1 MRMNIRLIGLLTFC
15 LTFAINLQSQ
25 NPCGCTFMISLNAAE
40 YQFDG
45 AAKGVKPGD
54 KICFTSGTRTGIGF
68 FNINGTPDKPV
79 IITNVCTGKVTINA
93 PLAWGNAV
101 SIEKSSHFIFTGSG
115 NPSEEFGIEI
125 KGGQMGLNM
134 QNRST
139 NFEIHHV
146 NVNNVGCVGMVAKTD
161 PTCDPQTWRANFTLR
176 DAIFHDNK
184 ISNTGCEGFYIGN
197 SHYDGGKSLVCGGQN
212 VIVDEHDIDNVQI
225 YRNDISNIGNDGIQV
240 GSSKNTV
247 IHHNT
252 VFNVGTKN
260 NAGHLNSIQAGGGTQ
275 ATVYNNIIDTG
286 KGYGLYDTGGGGVY
300 YNNIVMNVLGGGM
313 LLQDTPPNYAPT
325 GFRIFN
331 NTFINCKDF
340 GVLMFSEHPDATQY
354 ANNIVVG
361 QNQAGYVYVNFNNAA
376 KNKWVESNNIKSQD
390 ITSLKFVNAA
400 AKDFR
405 LLPNSPALN
414 AGKNVSGN
422 GVTFDYD
429 ENPRPSGTGFDI
441 GAFELQVGGPTS
453 NAGTDKSITLPTNSI
468 ILNGSGT
475 SSTGI
480 TGYQWT
486 KKSGGAATLTNA
498 TTANLS
504 VAGMV
509 QGTYVFELRVTD
521 ASGFAFDEV
530 TVNVLPAAVNQNPVA
545 NAGGNKT
552 ITLPT
557 NSVILNGIGTDADG
571 SITSYVWTKV
581 SGPAATLTNANTPN
595 LSLSGLV
602 QGVYIFQLTVTD
614 NNSAT
619 ASSQATVTVN
629 AAATNQIPIVNAG
642 TAKTI
647 FLPTNQIIITATAS
661 DPDGSISTILW
672 EKKSGGAATLTNAN
686 TLTVTASGLVAG
698 TYTFRITVTDNNGA
712 TAFSEVI
719 VNVLAGNQSPTANA
733 GADQTL
739 TLPTNNIVLAGSG
752 NDPDGSVVGYAWA
765 KISGP
770 AASLT
775 NTNTA
780 TLNVTNMLEGVYVFS
795 LTVTDNNGATG
806 SDLVTVTV
814 NASVPVPDPN
824 EIPLALAGGNV
835 SFALP
840 TNSINLYGS
849 GFDPDGTIVSYN
861 WVKASGG
868 SATLT
873 NTDKPTLTVTNL
885 QAGQYT
891 FRLTVTDDDG
901 ATDDDIA
908 VVTISALGTN
918 VFPVASAG
926 VDKIV
931 QLPSTSVVLIGS
943 GLDEDGQITS
953 YAWTKFTGASA
964 TISSPTTP
972 TTTVSGLSLGEYTFR
987 LTVTDNQGA
996 TDFNDVGVRVVSST
1010 ANLPPNVDAG
1020 PDVKLFLPQNSFTF
1034 DASASDDGNIV
1045 SYQWVKLNGP
1055 TVTLTNPTQED
1066 LVIQNLVLGEYLFQ
1080 LTVTDNNAAAVFD
1093 LVRVSV
1099 LPATFAPPVVDA
1111 GTNQEISLP
1120 TNQVSLTGTASSPN
1134 GAIVST
1140 TWTKTVGPA
1149 ATLVGASTLNLQ
1161 VTNMVVGNYVFKLS
1175 AIDVAGKETSDNVE
1189 IKVNPIPPNQAPIV
1203 SAGLNTTITLPS
1215 SEITLT
1221 GTASDSDGTVSSV
1234 LWSQISGPSNST
1246 LQNSNSLTATA
1257 SSLIEGSYTFKLT
1270 ATDNLGASGFNYVIV
1285 YVSKPT
1291 NTEKLPP
1298 IVYAGED
1305 ITLILPENSVTIIG
1319 NALDPDGTAITDY
1332 VWDQISGEPVELNAS
1347 NGNFLSISNLNL
1359 GNYSF
1364 RLTVT
1369 DDDLLTAS
1377 DEVTVSIIEQ
1387 SQEIPKFFSPNGD
1400 GYGETWVIR
1409 NIDSYQTCDLVVF
1422 SRSGQNV
1429 LQTRGYQNNWDGSFN
1444 GKPLGDG
1451 DYYYTFNCD
1460 DGRKIKGAVRII
1472 R

>member
-1 MRMNIRLIGLLTFC
+1 MRISIYKTLIVISAIALYANSTFG
-15 LTFAINLQSQ
+15 Q
-25 NPCGCTFMISLNAAE
+25 CGCKFTITNEFN
-40 YQFDG
+40 FDG
-45 AAKGVKPGD
+45 IAKGVQPGD
-54 KICFTSGTRTGIGF
+54 KICIASGQRSGILFTNIVGTAASPIVITNICTGGEVF
-68 FNINGTPDKPV
+68 FN
-79 IITNVCTGKVTINA
+79 A
-93 PLAWGNAV
+93 PANWGNCV
-101 SIEKSSHFIFTGSG
+101 TFEKSKHYRFTGSS
-115 NPSEEFGIEI
+115 NPNLFYGIKVSGATMGVQNKEF
-125 KGGQMGLNM
+125 
-134 QNRST
+134 SSD
-139 NFEIHHV
+139 FEIDHIYV
-146 NVNNVGCVGMVAKTD
+146 TNVGCQGIAAKTD
-161 PTCDPQTWRANFTLR
+161 PKCDPAYQFPNFTLR
-176 DAIFHDNK
+176 NISFHDNK
-184 ISNTGCEGFYIGN
+184 IENTGCEGFYIGN
-197 SHYDGGKSLVCGGQN
+197 SHFDYGVTGTCGQ
-212 VIVDEHDIDNVQI
+212 VYEHAVDNVKVYNCI
-225 YRNDISNIGNDGIQV
+225 LSNIGNDGIQV
-240 GSSKNTV
+240 GSATNAVVYNNTV
-247 IHHNT
+247 I
-252 VFNVGTKN
+252 GTGVN
-260 NAGHLNSIQAGGGTQ
+260 NNPAHQNGIQMGDGTTQALVYNNYIEQARGYGIFDSGGGGTY
-275 ATVYNNIIDTG
+275 YNNIILNSLSDG
-286 KGYGLYDTGGGGVY
+286 FFLRDAPLSGVPAAPGYALKGFTII
-300 YNNIVMNVLGGGM
+300 NNTIINSG
-313 LLQDTPPNYAPT
+313 NYAVY
-325 GFRIFN
+325 N
-331 NTFINCKDF
+331 
-340 GVLMFSEHPDATQY
+340 LSENPNMSYFH
-354 ANNIVVG
+354 NNIVV
-361 QNQAGYVYVNFNNAA
+361 NQKLPYIYLNNA
-376 KNKWVESNNIKSQD
+376 NVKWTDTNNIKTLD
-390 ITSLKFVNAA
+390 INSVKFVNSAT
-400 AKDFR
+400 KDYR
-405 LLPNSPALN
+405 LLSTSPALN

-422 GVTFDYD
+422 GIIDDYD
-429 ENPRPSGTGFDI
+429 KKPRPSGSGYDI

-453 NAGTDKSITLPTNSI
+453 NAGPDKSITLPTNSI

-480 TGYQWT
+480 TGYQWS

-509 QGTYVFELRVTD
+509 EGTYVFELRVTD

-530 TVNVLPAAVNQNPVA
+530 TVNVLPVAANQNPVA

-557 NSVILNGIGTDADG
+557 NFVILNGIGTDADG
-571 SITSYVWTKV
+571 SITSYAWTKV
-581 SGPAATLTNANTPN
+581 SGPAATLTNATTSN

-602 QGVYIFQLTVTD
+602 QGIYIFQLTVTD
-614 NNSAT
+614 NNSAI

-629 AAATNQIPIVNAG
+629 AAATNQVPFVNAG
-642 TAKTI
+642 TTKTI
-647 FLPTNQIIITATAS
+647 FLPTNQVIITATAS

-686 TLTVTASGLVAG
+686 ALAVTASGLVAG
-698 TYTFRITVTDNNGA
+698 TYTFRITVTDNNGS
-712 TAFSEVI
+712 TAFSEVV

-733 GADQTL
+733 GADQIL

-752 NDPDGSVVGYAWA
+752 NDPDGSVIGYAWA

-770 AASLT
+770 TASLT

-806 SDLVTVTV
+806 SDLVIVTV
-814 NASVPVPDPN
+814 NASVPVPNPN
-824 EIPLALAGGNV
+824 EVPLAIAGGNV

-840 TNSINLYGS
+840 TNSTNLYGS

-873 NTDKPTLTVTNL
+873 NTDKPTLTATNL

-891 FRLTVTDDDG
+891 FRLIVTDNNG

-926 VDKIV
+926 ADKIV

-943 GLDEDGQITS
+943 GFDEDGQITS
-953 YAWTKFTGASA
+953 YAWTKVAGAA
-964 TISSPTTP
+964 ANISSPTTP
-972 TTTVSGLSLGEYTFR
+972 TTSISGLALGEYTFR

-1010 ANLPPNVDAG
+1010 ANLPPIVDAG
-1020 PDVKLFLPQNSFTF
+1020 PDAKLFLPQNSYTF
-1034 DASASDDGNIV
+1034 DASASDDGTIA

-1066 LVIQNLVLGEYLFQ
+1066 LIIQNLVEGEYLFQ
-1080 LTVTDNNAAAVFD
+1080 LIVTDDDGALVFD

-1099 LPATFAPPVVDA
+1099 LPATFAPPIVDA

-1149 ATLVGASTLNLQ
+1149 ATLTGASTLNLE
-1161 VTNMVVGNYVFKLS
+1161 VSNMVVGSYVFKLS

-1189 IKVNPIPPNQAPIV
+1189 IKVNPVPPNQAPVVNAGINYSIILPTTSV
-1203 SAGLNTTITLPS
+1203 S
-1215 SEITLT
+1215 LT
-1221 GTASDSDGTVSSV
+1221 GTANDTDGSV
-1234 LWSQISGPSNST
+1234 ASVTWSVVSGPNTPT
-1246 LQNSNSLTATA
+1246 LQNATGLTLTITN
-1257 SSLIEGSYTFKLT
+1257 LIEGLYIFRLS
-1270 ATDNLGASGFNYVIV
+1270 ATDNEGAVGFADALVFLSNPQNNLNETPVA
-1285 YVSKPT
+1285 
-1291 NTEKLPP
+1291 
-1298 IVYAGED
+1298 YAGED
-1305 ITLILPENSVTIIG
+1305 IVLILPENSVSIQG
-1319 NALDPDGTAITDY
+1319 NGIDPRGYITSYAWEQVGGTSATYTTSGGQFLEVTDL
-1332 VWDQISGEPVELNAS
+1332 VEGEYL
-1347 NGNFLSISNLNL
+1347 
-1359 GNYSF
+1359 F

-1369 DDDLLTAS
+1369 DTALS
-1377 DEVTVSIIEQ
+1377 AFDEVKISVLEKSNEV
-1387 SQEIPKFFSPNGD
+1387 PKFFSPNGD

-1409 NIDSYQTCDLVVF
+1409 NIDSYQACNLVVF
-1422 SRSGQNV
+1422 GRSGQNV
-1429 LQTRGYQNNWDGSFN
+1429 LQTRGYQNNWDGTFN
-1444 GKPLGDG
+1444 GKPLSDG